1 MRVISALAIA
11 CAIAL
16 PAHAQLQQQI
26 AAPTLFS
33 IRGGETL
40 LLRQLGWITSECVST
55 FGSLEG
61 IDILDGPP
69 EVSLKFEPGQ
79 VHLVTTAGKVC
90 PKPLPGGN
98 IMITASKDITD
109 QKEANLTFRVR
120 VKTKLSSGGTTTLRY
135 HLLLFPAPSEGSGE
149 PAKQ

>member
-1 MRVISALAIA
+1 MRLISALAIT

-26 AAPTLFS
+26 AAPMLFS

-40 LLRQLGWITSECVST
+40 LLRQLGWITSDCVST
-55 FGSLEG
+55 FSSLEG

-69 EVSLKFEPGQ
+69 EVTLKFEPGQ
-79 VHLVTTAGKVC
+79 VNLTTAAGKVC

-98 IMITASKDITD
+98 IMITASKEIAD
-109 QKEANLTFRVR
+109 QKEANLTFRLR
-120 VKTKLSSGGTTTLRY
+120 VKTKQISGGTVTLRY
-135 HLLLFPAPSEGSGE
+135 HLLLFPAPFGGTGE
-149 PAKQ
+149 QTKQ